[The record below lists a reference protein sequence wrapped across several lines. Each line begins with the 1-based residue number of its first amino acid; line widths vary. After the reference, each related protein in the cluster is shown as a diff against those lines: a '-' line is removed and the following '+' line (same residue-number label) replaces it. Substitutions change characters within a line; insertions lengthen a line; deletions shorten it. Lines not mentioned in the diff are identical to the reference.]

1 MIILMILYLLW
12 ETHFGFS
19 SGTVDSRGIYKF
31 KFIGLGIMRNQ
42 RLIIPVTVAPFIDIP
57 QISQ

>member
-19 SGTVDSRGIYKF
+19 SGTVDSRGIKF
-31 KFIGLGIMRNQ
+31 TSSNL
-42 RLIIPVTVAPFIDIP
+42 
-57 QISQ
+57 

>member
-1 MIILMILYLLW
+1 MIILMIPYLLW

-31 KFIGLGIMRNQ
+31 QFIGLGIMRNQ
-42 RLIIPVTVAPFIDIP
+42 RLIIQVTVAPFIDMP